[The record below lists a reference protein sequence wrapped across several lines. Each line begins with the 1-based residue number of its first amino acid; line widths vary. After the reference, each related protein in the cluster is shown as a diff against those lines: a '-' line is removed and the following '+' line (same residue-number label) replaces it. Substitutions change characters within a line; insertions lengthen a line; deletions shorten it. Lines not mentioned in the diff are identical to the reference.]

1 MSVVP
6 VRRPDES
13 GHLVPTGAVLQGPA
27 TQPLTT
33 YEVREQDG
41 EIQARV

>member
-1 MSVVP
+1 VP
-6 VRRPDES
+6 RVGFD
-13 GHLVPTGAVLQGPA
+13 GATGAVLHGPA